1 MTKTRVLL
9 AAGVLAATLLG
20 GAQGAYAHGGEDDG
34 DYGITSE
41 IGETGVTVDGAT
53 VTSDPNADSSAV
65 LLWGAGAIA
74 SIGAGAGLYL
84 VRRKRP
90 GTE

>member
-1 MTKTRVLL
+1 MKQTRVLL
-9 AAGVLAATLLG
+9 AAGLLGAALLG
-20 GAQGAYAHGGEDDG
+20 GAQSAYAHGGEEDG
-34 DYGITSE
+34 DLTITSE

-53 VTSDPNADSSAV
+53 ATSDPNADSSTA
-65 LLWGAGAIA
+65 LLWGAGAVA